1 MLEQLKK
8 QFTWPEEKPDLPFD
22 SHGWFTDDNK
32 ASLKQFIKSN
42 TLVILEIGAWLGK
55 STRWLLEESNG
66 IVVTIDTWEGS
77 KEHKPKEIQDNSLNL
92 FNECK
97 NRLPILYDQFI
108 ANCWDYKASLIPVK
122 LPSSLGINVVGD
134 YGVHPDLIYLDG
146 SHEYLDVMADL
157 RAIKKQ
163 FPEVQLVGDDYNFP
177 GVRDAIYNMSI
188 LTDHKGGAWWE
199 V

>member
-8 QFTWPEEKPDLPFD
+8 QFQWPEEKPDLPFD
-22 SHGWFTDDNK
+22 EHGWFTEDNK
-32 ASLKQFIKSN
+32 VSLKQFIKSD

-55 STRWLLEESNG
+55 STRWLLNESKA
-66 IVVTIDTWEGS
+66 IVITIDTWEGS
-77 KEHKPKEIQDNSLNL
+77 KEHKPKEVEDNSLNF

-122 LPSSLGINVVGD
+122 LSSPLGIDVVGD
-134 YGVHPDLIYLDG
+134 YGVRPDLIYLDG

-157 RAIKKQ
+157 RSIKKQ
-163 FPEVQLVGDDYNFP
+163 FPDARLVGDDYNFP
-177 GVRDAIYNMSI
+177 GVRDAIYSMSI
-188 LTDHKGGAWWE
+188 LTDHIGGAWWE
-199 V
+199 I